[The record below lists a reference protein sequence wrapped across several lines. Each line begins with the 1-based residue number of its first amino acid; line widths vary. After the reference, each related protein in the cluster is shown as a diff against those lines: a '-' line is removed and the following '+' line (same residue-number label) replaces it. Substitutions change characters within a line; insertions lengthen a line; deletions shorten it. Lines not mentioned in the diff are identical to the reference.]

1 MLWNLGIWA
10 GEDCKKTMWASSK
23 YCFKYLLM
31 ICFQSLSFVED
42 YQDFKSRYWIQV
54 LVHMSMS
61 KVLAWHKTLVASHM
75 VYCQSPAPAP
85 VCGEVA
91 MLAPVWSEADW
102 GTQVTSSSRHG
113 TSPASADACK
123 HLSCFIPITIFIKHR
138 TNVSNKFV
146 SFICPVE
153 ADLQDRS

>member
-1 MLWNLGIWA
+1 
-10 GEDCKKTMWASSK
+10 
-23 YCFKYLLM
+23 
-31 ICFQSLSFVED
+31 
-42 YQDFKSRYWIQV
+42 
-54 LVHMSMS
+54 
-61 KVLAWHKTLVASHM
+61 M

-146 SFICPVE
+146 SFICPAE
-153 ADLQDRS
+153 ADLRSYRTGPNVVQMYTRQLVSLVYLVQIGVRLRRTYVVQHFPFKITNI